1 MKKETERLK
10 TLVDWY
16 KFKLDE
22 IREAPVDSRPRK
34 LEKLYRISEKK
45 KLWSNDY

>member
-1 MKKETERLK
+1 MKKETEKLN

-16 KFKLDE
+16 KFKLKE

-34 LEKLYRISEKK
+34 LS
-45 KLWSNDY
+45 